1 MGADVLPGVVN
12 NIAYASQIQTKDEIC
27 FIALLETLP
36 LYLFKMLQAVTSPG
50 SCFILVQYE
59 SDVTNWPYTKMFL
72 TQLTEYS

>member
-27 FIALLETLP
+27 SIALLESLP
-36 LYLFKMLQAVTSPG
+36 LYLLKILQAVTSPG

-59 SDVTNWPYTKMFL
+59 SDVTN
-72 TQLTEYS
+72 